1 MFPSSGDLWIYD
13 FIMVNRGGGE
23 PQGVKGQRLAL
34 NLQGQEPS
42 LVRQPA
48 RRPECHL
55 LQARLATAWSRGEV
69 RPVLHPPLELQA
81 LVPGSSSH
89 GRMECSETHE
99 SIRLSTWNKESP
111 IHFISPPTFEA
122 ARPLNDQG
130 TGPWP
135 S

>member
-1 MFPSSGDLWIYD
+1 MFRSSDDLWIYD
-13 FIMVNRGGGE
+13 FIMVNRGGG
-23 PQGVKGQRLAL
+23 
-34 NLQGQEPS
+34 NLRVSKARGWLSTSKARSQA

-48 RRPECHL
+48 RVRPECHL

-111 IHFISPPTFEA
+111 NHFISPPT
-122 ARPLNDQG
+122 
-130 TGPWP
+130 
-135 S
+135 